1 MDGEGPAP
9 TGTFWKNKRSKRTSN
24 NKKSVSGKGKP
35 QSTNLQDPDR
45 VNGGPLRDLLTSS
58 LPDPTQLEAVQTC
71 LEHVQILARQL
82 LGETAAVV
90 VQGSYAQGLALR
102 GSDLDIAVI
111 VRDEEGGS
119 SRSSK
124 SKGSKRSRG
133 QQMEP
138 DVVQRQQAV
147 QCLQRLA
154 HALSDA
160 KLDEIRIALRIFS
173 AKVPVLRLHCG
184 AKGERNVVVD
194 VSVGGSLLRG
204 ACDRAVYAVLE
215 QDPSSGT
222 AAALCRL
229 VKLWAKRR
237 KLTNT
242 LKGGLSSFAFVLLTI
257 FFLQRRSVK
266 AAKGQCSLPSQLS
279 VTGQQAKPANPENC
293 CPEPL
298 GLQVLVS
305 EEELIEM
312 LVEFFKW
319 ATEEL
324 PKFQNRT
331 ISIGSATAQPRT
343 GRYHPLF
350 LEVPFSPEENAARC
364 LRIDVWEGVIHQEL
378 SRGNR
383 LVKQL
388 ATSKSSR
395 ESRLSLIRTLFSAS
409 DGGNFQAEVAEV
421 TEGPEVDVEREDSK
435 TARRSAKRRRK
446 FERRHRAPQE
456 QDASKVMPETVAPV
470 DRWLGLRSLL
480 DPR

>member
-1 MDGEGPAP
+1 MDGEGP
-9 TGTFWKNKRSKRTSN
+9 TTRTYRKNKRPKKTPN
-24 NKKSVSGKGKP
+24 HKKSVSGRGKP
-35 QSTNLQDPDR
+35 NSTNPQDSDR

-58 LPDPTQLEAVQTC
+58 LPDPAQLEAVETC

-138 DVVQRQQAV
+138 DVVHRQQAV

-184 AKGERNVVVD
+184 AKGGRNVVVD

-204 ACDRAVYAVLE
+204 ACDRAVYAVLQ

-266 AAKGQCSLPSQLS
+266 AAKGCSLPSQLS
-279 VTGQQAKPANPENC
+279 VTGQQAKPANPGNC

-298 GLQVLVS
+298 GLQVRVS
-305 EEELIEM
+305 EEELILM

-388 ATSKSSR
+388 AKSKSSR

-409 DGGNFQAEVAEV
+409 DGGNFQPAEVPEV
-421 TEGPEVDVEREDSK
+421 TEAPEVDVEREDTK